1 MNEDLLIKKLRRIAG
16 DSNVLT
22 DPADLYVYSFEGPF
36 GLKRNSTPIA
46 IIRLELTNIN
56 SITKAIAEI
65 SKFKDIQVIY
75 RDDSFK
81 NEIKKNMINSPSIL
95 LDLIKIP
102 NLNELKKAYASI
114 KNRAKRI
121 IQSDCPS
128 LMLISILK
136 DRLIYRCLN
145 CSKSAGTECNGYC
158 TVARFFNGIETYSA
172 KGRLILSRGLNKD
185 EIKPTKRLIDS
196 IYNCVTCAQCYA
208 QCALGLDLYEA
219 VIATRKKIVEMGL
232 IPDVFKST
240 YKNILEHG
248 NPIGMP
254 CEERL
259 IELKELHENGE
270 VLYWVGCI
278 TAYRLPE
285 VYLSMIKILKEAK
298 IKFKI
303 LKNEGCC
310 GLILWLTGQW
320 MEAKKNA
327 TLTLKKIKESSAKIL
342 VTNCPGC
349 YYTFK
354 KIYPKFGLT
363 LPVKIFHSSQ
373 FLDNLIKNGRL
384 KIKKLR
390 INSTWHDPCDL
401 GRKCGVYDAPRSIL
415 RNILDTKLIEM
426 PLNKGYAR
434 CCGGGGGV
442 LAFNPDLSL
451 QIASLKIVEDV
462 LPLDVDTL
470 ITGCPTC
477 ELNFKFAA
485 QSNGYNIK
493 IFDLTEV
500 INNATH
506 KNHFK

>member
-1 MNEDLLIKKLRRIAG
+1 MNKDLLIKKLQEIAG
-16 DSNVLT
+16 SSNVLM
-22 DPADLYVYSFEGPF
+22 DPADLYVYSFEDPF
-36 GLKRNSTPIA
+36 GLKQNSTPIA
-46 IIRLELTNIN
+46 IVRLEPTNTD
-56 SITKAIAEI
+56 SITKVIAEI
-65 SKFKDIQVIY
+65 SKFKDVQIIY
-75 RDDSFK
+75 RGESFRNK
-81 NEIKKNMINSPSIL
+81 IKKNMINSPSIL
-95 LDLIKIP
+95 LDLTKIP
-102 NLNELKKAYASI
+102 NSNDLKKAYAST
-114 KNRAKRI
+114 KSRSNRL
-121 IQSDCPS
+121 IQSNSPP

-136 DRLIYRCLN
+136 SRLIYKCLN
-145 CSKSAGTECNGYC
+145 CSKNAGTECSGYC

-172 KGRLILSRGLNKD
+172 KGRVILSRGLNKD

-208 QCALGLDLYEA
+208 QCTLGLDLYEA

-232 IPDVFKST
+232 IPDVFKSI
-240 YKNILEHG
+240 YENILKHG

-254 CEERL
+254 YEERL
-259 IELKELHENGE
+259 IEFKELHENGE
-270 VLYWVGCI
+270 VLYWVGCT

-285 VYLSMIKILKEAK
+285 VYISMIKILKKANV
-298 IKFKI
+298 KFKI

-327 TLTLKKIKESSAKIL
+327 GLTLKRIKESGTKIL

-349 YYTFK
+349 YYAFK
-354 KIYPKFGLT
+354 KIYPKFDLR

-373 FLDNLIKNGRL
+373 FLDSLIKDGRL
-384 KIKKLR
+384 SIKKLK

-401 GRKCGVYDAPRSIL
+401 GRKCGVYDAPRNIL
-415 RNILDTKLIEM
+415 RNILDTKLIET

-451 QIASLKIVEDV
+451 QIASLKVVEDV
-462 LPLDVDTL
+462 LPLNVDAL

-477 ELNFKFAA
+477 ELNFRFAA
-485 QSNGYNIK
+485 QSNGYDIK

-500 INNATH
+500 INNAIR
-506 KNHFK
+506 F